1 MKEIALY
8 TASKI
13 SSEFCWFDINGDIEP
28 LFKEYW
34 CKRLH
39 PKNVC
44 EKVYRQPPL
53 RESLKKGK
61 LRKQDISSTKQK
73 TAVILI
79 RAADLIGKKI
89 QYSCSGF
96 LPNKRQHRMAGLA
109 AIEIAQ
115 KVSKAWRSLQAEWK
129 SPNRSTSKHGKR
141 ARRKEKINIL
151 SQNRG
156 GACCSTSSSSEPSTS
171 YGIVEDRSSGRPM
184 MSWHDVYSLAVKWRQ
199 ISEPCDPVV
208 WVNKLRMPATW
219 HGMAWVPAIA
229 EKFQGWVVRS
239 SILDLGLIHHLFLGK
254 QKLFAI
260 FQIFKGIA
268 RSIIKDKMFVYN
280 RGDNVIDLSDDGK
293 LQDDSCSDLYRVVG
307 EDFWLATWCNSTA
320 FEGKRLEGTRITLAK
335 MGEHGF
341 DFLIRTPCTPSRWD
355 DFDAEMT
362 AAWEALCNAYCG
374 ESYGSTDFSVLEN
387 VRDAILRL
395 TYYWYNFMPLSRG
408 SAAIGFIVLLGLFL
422 AANMEF
428 TGSIPQ
434 GLQVDWEAILTL
446 DPNSFVDSVK
456 SWLYPSL
463 KVTTSWKDY
472 PDVASTFE
480 TTGSVVAALS
490 SYKQCKQTV
499 SNIFWPV
506 ILSVLVGYSGL
517 KPIERSEKNE
527 WRKYLTGFRK
537 SSTHPEGLV

>member
-1 MKEIALY
+1 MFVSLARRMISGVMLFGAKAEGWFSYFLMKKEIALY

-61 LRKQDISSTKQK
+61 LRKQDISATKQK

-208 WVNKLRMPATW
+208 WVNKLR
-219 HGMAWVPAIA
+219 
-229 EKFQGWVVRS
+229 
-239 SILDLGLIHHLFLGK
+239 
-254 QKLFAI
+254 
-260 FQIFKGIA
+260 
-268 RSIIKDKMFVYN
+268 
-280 RGDNVIDLSDDGK
+280 GDNVIDLSDDGK
-293 LQDDSCSDLYRVVG
+293 LQD
-307 EDFWLATWCNSTA
+307 
-320 FEGKRLEGTRITLAK
+320 
-335 MGEHGF
+335 
-341 DFLIRTPCTPSRWD
+341 
-355 DFDAEMT
+355 
-362 AAWEALCNAYCG
+362 ALCNAYCG

-490 SYKQCKQTV
+490 SY
-499 SNIFWPV
+499 SD
-506 ILSVLVGYSGL
+506 
-517 KPIERSEKNE
+517 
-527 WRKYLTGFRK
+527 
-537 SSTHPEGLV
+537 